1 MKSLKD
7 LLIIPKNGPAYLAE
21 VDPEKVGKDD
31 IAIDASLVQRMKLST
46 TVPIDF
52 DSEEI
57 LKAKASFLRR
67 HGILKDKYSHTTPKT
82 DKGRAYIENL
92 QAPRTVKT
100 QIDEYFLKQEILKA
114 CDEKA
119 AAKGKI
125 WIWDAQTSWMVRN
138 MMYYFANDERINDEG
153 ESGWDLRK
161 GILLYG
167 NVGVGKTWLFEVF
180 RYIARKHLVACGK
193 NFKMNKC
200 MDISKMHNTVRW
212 KISKGIQLAPDE
224 KLDRYMVDNWCFDDF
239 GEEPLE
245 INDFGNKTVLMED
258 IILERDAHFAAGRY
272 LTHATTN
279 LSLEEIKERYGLR
292 LFDRMM
298 QMMNAVEWKGESKRS

>member
-1 MKSLKD
+1 MKNIKD
-7 LLIIPKNGPAYLAE
+7 LLIIPKNGPAYFAQA
-21 VDPEKVGKDD
+21 DPDKIEKDD
-31 IAIDASLVQRMKLST
+31 VAIDCSLVEMMKLST
-46 TVPIDF
+46 TVPLKIDTP
-52 DSEEI
+52 EMLE
-57 LKAKASFLRR
+57 AKANFLRR
-67 HGILKDKYSHTTPKT
+67 HGILYYSGPLLPTT

-92 QAPRTVKT
+92 QTPKTVKT
-100 QIDEYFLKQEILKA
+100 EIDEYFLKQEIVRS
-114 CDEKA
+114 CEEKA
-119 AAKGKI
+119 ASKGEE

-180 RYIARKHLVACGK
+180 RYIARKHLVVCGK
-193 NFKMNKC
+193 NFKMNEC
-200 MDISKMHNTVRW
+200 IDISKMHNTVRW

-224 KLDRYMVDNWCFDDF
+224 KLDRYMIGNWCFDDL
-239 GEEPLE
+239 GQEPLE
-245 INDFGNKTVLMED
+245 INDFGNKSVLMEE
-258 IILERDAHFAAGRY
+258 ILAERNAHFAAGRY

-279 LSLEEIKERYGLR
+279 LSLDELKDRYGLR

-298 QMMNAVEWKGESKRS
+298 HMMNAVEWRGESKRK